1 MFEAIIMSREKNNP
15 DFRFLFDNKSQEHVY
30 YRWKLYSILQG
41 ENPNKW
47 RTSPFRMFR
56 GGSLWKPPLLNPYLH
71 GDEEPEEGSF
81 SSQEEEPKKGHLK
94 AE

>member
-1 MFEAIIMSREKNNP
+1 M
-15 DFRFLFDNKSQEHVY
+15 
-30 YRWKLYSILQG
+30 KLVIHFPVSLSFSQG

-71 GDEEPEEGSF
+71 GDEEIEEISYP
-81 SSQEEEPKKGHLK
+81 SQEEEPKKGHLK

>member
-1 MFEAIIMSREKNNP
+1 MHCFPVCLSFSK
-15 DFRFLFDNKSQEHVY
+15 
-30 YRWKLYSILQG
+30 G

-71 GDEEPEEGSF
+71 GDEEIEEISF
-81 SSQEEEPKKGHLK
+81 PSQEEELKKGQLK